1 MDPSPALAATA
12 CLCSRRSPAGT
23 LLQHRLQRH
32 LVHTLDSE
40 QNLHV
45 HSLLTS
51 IVMAPA
57 STLSARSLPGIH
69 EPLLCVCGN
78 HRCPS
83 LTTIRELLQQRP
95 HRHKRKTVAGIATAT
110 KKKDTV
116 ARIAKAQRHTWNT
129 PHPVSTNT
137 ESSSEKGQAQ
147 AMVLMFPCAP
157 SYCWSFKRTWSAD
170 PPP

>member
-1 MDPSPALAATA
+1 MDPSPVLAATA

-110 KKKDTV
+110 KKKG